1 MLTPVIIF
9 LILGIILFLVE
20 IFLIPG
26 ISVAGIGGLL
36 STGVAIFLAFQISFL
51 FGILALLFGLILL
64 GLLVWLVYYSKT
76 LDKISLK
83 TNIDATVEKADEKNE
98 IKVGDVGIA
107 LSRLAP
113 MGKVKINDIVIE
125 AKTEGEFL
133 DENTKVIVLKVFSN
147 NILVAPFLENN
158 INQ

>member
-98 IKVGDVGIA
+98 IKVGDVGIS

-133 DENTKVIVLKVFSN
+133 DENTKITVLKVFSN
-147 NILVAPFLENN
+147 NILVAPFVENN
-158 INQ
+158 K